1 VKSDNLAESLKRV
14 KFDYSIALAE
24 KKKLEKKLKQKR
36 DKSLISRNNNFEFVS
51 TSTSSNHSQTVSP
64 PSVSPE
70 ALSMISSSSGSTISS
85 GQPPYSKPSD
95 SPPNPPPS
103 QVQAFGC
110 GTVLLQ
116 KPQLE
121 NLEQDHENEYLLV
134 KPELNNKTASAQSR
148 ICTPVTNNALT
159 SSSCSMTT
167 TYPISTTCN
176 MSTIS
181 PLKENKQQT

>member
-1 VKSDNLAESLKRV
+1 MKRDNLAESLKRV

-24 KKKLEKKLKQKR
+24 KKKLEKKLKQKS

-85 GQPPYSKPSD
+85 GQ
-95 SPPNPPPS
+95 
-103 QVQAFGC
+103 VQAFGC
-110 GTVLLQ
+110 GAVLLQ

-121 NLEQDHENEYLLV
+121 NLEQDQENEYLLV

-159 SSSCSMTT
+159 ISSCSMTT